1 MESMRVFIAGA
12 LALSIVATAVAAP
25 TPVGKWNGK
34 VSIPTPPES
43 ANATP
48 EQKAMI
54 NKMLDGVRKM
64 VIKLEIKA
72 NNTYTLTAPSSPM
85 DPSKVSTNPGKWT
98 LKGNVVTLKDEK
110 NTTSPAQEFVLS
122 KDGKTMTADI
132 KQGNVKVT
140 FTRA

>member
-1 MESMRVFIAGA
+1 MRVFIAGVIA
-12 LALSIVATAVAAP
+12 LTVVATAVAAP

-34 VSIPTPPES
+34 VSVPTPPAS
-43 ANATP
+43 ASATP

-64 VIKLEIKA
+64 VIKLDVKA
-72 NNTYTLTAPSSPM
+72 NNTYTITSPTPM
-85 DPSKVSTNPGKWT
+85 DPSKSTTSPGKWT
-98 LKGNVVTLKDEK
+98 LKGNVVTLKDDK
-110 NTTSPAQEFVLS
+110 NTTAPAQEFILS

>member
-1 MESMRVFIAGA
+1 MRVFIAGA
-12 LALSIVATAVAAP
+12 IALSIVTTAVAGP
-25 TPVGKWNGK
+25 SPVGKWNGK
-34 VSIPTPPES
+34 VTVPTPPAS

-64 VIKLEIKA
+64 VIKLDVKA
-72 NNTYTLTAPSSPM
+72 NNTYTITSPTPM
-85 DPSKVSTNPGKWT
+85 DPTKVTTSPGKWT
-98 LKGNVVTLKDEK
+98 MKGNIVTLKDDK
-110 NTTSPAQEFVLS
+110 NTSSPAQEFVLS
-122 KDGKTMTADI
+122 KDGKTMSADI